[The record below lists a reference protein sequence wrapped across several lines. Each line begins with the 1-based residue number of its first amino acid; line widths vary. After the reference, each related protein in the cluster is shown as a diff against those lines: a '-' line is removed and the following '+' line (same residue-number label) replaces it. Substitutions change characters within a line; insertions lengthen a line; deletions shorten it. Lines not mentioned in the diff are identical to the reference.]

1 VPDYELKEYRGK
13 WCVQWWSGGKRYR
26 RSLGTSDRAAAER
39 AYAEFTRQ
47 VATPAHITV
56 NWLWDAYLQEKDGK
70 PAVKRMRSEWK
81 ALGPVFGNLHP
92 HQITVAHC
100 RQYVAERRLKGLKQ
114 GTIWTELGDL
124 QIVLNWAAK
133 RDHIAKP
140 PRLERPSKPSPRDR
154 YLTRDE
160 AKLLIA
166 SATCPHVKLA
176 IILMLSTAA
185 RVGAILELTWK
196 RVDFVRGVVVL
207 RVDEEGTDGNVRRK
221 GRAIVPMTSSAR
233 AALLEAHKGA
243 LSDHVI
249 EYDAEPVKSIK
260 RSFAATVERSG
271 LKDVTPHVL
280 RHTAAV
286 WMAEA
291 GRPMA
296 EIAQYLGHEDSRI
309 TERVYAR
316 FSPDHLRQTAS
327 ALELD
332 L

>member
-1 VPDYELKEYRGK
+1 ME
-13 WCVQWWSGGKRYR
+13 
-26 RSLGTSDRAAAER
+26 
-39 AYAEFTRQ
+39 
-47 VATPAHITV
+47 TPQKITV
-56 NWLWDAYLQEKDGK
+56 EWLWSAFMREKEGK
-70 PAVKRMRSEWK
+70 VIVRRMRSEWK
-81 ALGPVFGNLHP
+81 ALSETFGALLP